1 VGKWEVDVYT
11 RSGEVRKTGRE
22 KDVLGY
28 CRGRSRRTLVEE
40 ERGKRKARRGV
51 RGTERLRLLMVV
63 MEGGK
68 EGRRILELE
77 SKEREEGA
85 RSRKK

>member
-1 VGKWEVDVYT
+1 M
-11 RSGEVRKTGRE
+11 
-22 KDVLGY
+22 
-28 CRGRSRRTLVEE
+28 EE